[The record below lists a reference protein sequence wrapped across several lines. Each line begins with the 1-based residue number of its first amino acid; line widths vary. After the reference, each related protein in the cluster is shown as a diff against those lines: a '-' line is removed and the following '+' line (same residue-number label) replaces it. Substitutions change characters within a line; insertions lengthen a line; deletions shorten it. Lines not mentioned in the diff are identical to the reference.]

1 MPRSGR
7 PIPPT
12 PLVLPLIRK
21 CEVLFP
27 RCREVDIGFPRLL
40 VYYHV
45 PMSVLLALVTAG
57 YFYDTFAYEICFY
70 GDILLWDLHPKFIII
85 YCSV

>member
-27 RCREVDIGFPRLL
+27 RCRGVDVGFRRLPL
-40 VYYHV
+40 YYYV
-45 PMSVLLALVTAG
+45 SMSVLLALVTAG

-70 GDILLWDLHPKFIII
+70 GIYFYGIYLYGIYVLLQ
-85 YCSV
+85 ST